1 MMKVSTTRRLGAL
14 AAAATLGL
22 TGCGAL
28 QPGTAVRVDDETI
41 SVARVDEVA
50 ADFCTAI
57 EPQLDGQAQTLPNGF
72 LRGGIAGTLALRSA
86 AEQVAADYGVEADSE
101 QYRTAI
107 ADLQRQTAS
116 LPEDVRDSVVE
127 VQGATAYIEAVQ
139 AAVGEQEL
147 DGEGAYEDFVNAG
160 AEVLTGWIEEHEV
173 VFDPALNTSLEDGNI
188 TTVDNAVS
196 FAVSDQAK
204 AGLAA
209 EPNPAEARLLPGTH
223 RCGR

>member
-1 MMKVSTTRRLGAL
+1 MMKVSTTRRLSAL

-22 TGCGAL
+22 TGCGAIS
-28 QPGTAVRVDDETI
+28 PGTAVRVDDETI

-101 QYRTAI
+101 QYRTAV

-116 LPEDVRDSVVE
+116 LPAEVRDSVVE

-160 AEVLTGWIEEHEV
+160 AEVLTGWIQEHEV
-173 VFDPALNTSLEDGNI
+173 EFDPALNTALEDGNI
-188 TTVDNAVS
+188 TTVDGALS

-204 AGLAA
+204 AGLAS
-209 EPNPAEARLLPGTH
+209 EPNPAEARLLPDTH